1 MKRKIINP
9 IIKDTI
15 TFIQTS
21 DETNSKIS
29 ELELTLM
36 PGGANFL
43 HYHKTFT
50 ETFTAVEG
58 RVGLKFGGGKLKILQ
73 PGETYSVL
81 PDQAHSF
88 FNPGEKEIKFNIKIT
103 PGNKG
108 FENSLRILYG
118 LAEDGLTDKKSIPG
132 SLTHVAIIA
141 RLSDSYLPGIMKL
154 LSPVFNLLAKRAKQR
169 GLEKK
174 LIDSYCN

>member
-1 MKRKIINP
+1 MKRKIINS

-43 HYHKTFT
+43 HYHKMFT

-58 RVGLKFGGGKLKILQ
+58 RLGLKSGGGKIKILQ
-73 PGETYSVL
+73 PGETYAV
-81 PDQAHSF
+81 PPHQVHSF
-88 FNPGEKEIKFNIKIT
+88 FNPGETEIKFNIKIS
-103 PGNKG
+103 PGHKG
-108 FENSLRILYG
+108 FEDSLRILYG
-118 LAEDGLTDKKSIPG
+118 LAEDGLTNKKSIPK
-132 SLTHVAIIA
+132 SLSHVAIIGS
-141 RLSDSYLPGIMKL
+141 LSDSYLTGIMRL
-154 LSPVFNLLAKRAKQR
+154 LSPVFNLLARRAKQS

-174 LIDSYCN
+174 LIDKYCN